1 MTVSKRLTIALTA
14 FALLAGLPSTA
25 QAGGCTNKLGVTHS
39 FKSAY
44 SAAYKG
50 NKVPLTITSQGA
62 YIHHYKAEL
71 YTFNGE
77 LVAKSKYYSGG
88 FNRSKRLKLKSL
100 YGPMQSG
107 KYTLIITGE
116 PNANRSC
123 GPKKYTKVVEFHD
136 CPKALPI
143 EFPNPPG
150 GRARDYGRWLSVHL
164 RPAHGVLRD
173 VHVELFDFEDNFF
186 GSAHLKALF
195 GTATVN
201 IKLRHKL
208 VKGGYTLV
216 VNAKAGLP
224 RSCGKKSAKKVLTF
238 GPPQSGGG
246 DGDDG
251 GGGFDGGGDDDGS
264 NDGLEPG
271 FGQGGTEGGDGTEA

>member
-1 MTVSKRLTIALTA
+1 MTVGKRLTIALTA

-25 QAGGCTNKLGVTHS
+25 QAAGCVTKLPITHS

-44 SAAYKG
+44 TAAYKS
-50 NKVPLTITSQGA
+50 NKVPLKLTSQGS

-71 YTFNGE
+71 FTFNGE
-77 LVAKSKYYSGG
+77 LVAKSKYHNGG
-88 FNRSKRLKLKSL
+88 FKRSKRIKLRSL
-100 YGPMQSG
+100 FGPMQSG
-107 KYTLIITGE
+107 KYTLIVTGE
-116 PNANRSC
+116 PNSNRSC
-123 GPKKYTKVVEFHD
+123 GPKKYTRVVEFHE
-136 CPKALPI
+136 CPKSLPV

-150 GRARDYGRWLSVHL
+150 GRARDYGRWLSVQL
-164 RPAHGVLRD
+164 RPQHGVLRD

-195 GTATVN
+195 GTAKVD

-216 VNAKAGLP
+216 VNGKAGLP
-224 RSCGKKSAKKVLTF
+224 RSCGKKSAKKVLRF

-246 DGDDG
+246 
-251 GGGFDGGGDDDGS
+251 GGGDDDGGGFGGGGGG
-264 NDGLEPG
+264 DDDGGLEPG